1 MYILLQPAIN
11 LGLDEERF
19 WEMTVAEIQRY
30 TEGATWRM
38 KTKAQFDY
46 MLANL
51 IGISVARVVSKE
63 AEYPSIEKVY
73 PTLFTAEEVS
83 KEEQEVKEEEERI
96 TNSKNRFL
104 EFALKHNA
112 KMKGNNEEVC

>member
-38 KTKAQFDY
+38 RTQAQFDY

-51 IGISVARVVSKE
+51 IGVSVARVVSKE
-63 AEYPSIEKVY
+63 AEFPSIEKVY

-83 KEEQEVKEEEERI
+83 KEQEKVKEEEAKI

-104 EFALKHNA
+104 EFAMKHNA
-112 KMKGNNEEVC
+112 KIRAKEEEV

>member
-1 MYILLQPAIN
+1 M
-11 LGLDEERF
+11 GLDEERF
-19 WEMTVAEIQRY
+19 WEMTIAEVVRF

-38 KTKAQFDY
+38 KTQAQFDY

-51 IGISVARVVSKE
+51 IGISVARVVSSE

-73 PTLFTAEEVS
+73 PTLFADEAIELERQQT
-83 KEEQEVKEEEERI
+83 EEEAAI

-112 KMKGNNEEVC
+112 RLRQKDEEV